1 MINWPSILCF
11 DSPNMKECGFFSIYS
26 NPAVG
31 GVGGSEMWEGAGDPE
46 SSFCGQSPHR
56 QHPQEH
62 VRGRLWRRTRRPPE
76 SALPCEEAH
85 EAKFKGNAGEL
96 MELS

>member
-1 MINWPSILCF
+1 MGGGWGPQ
-11 DSPNMKECGFFSIYS
+11 
-26 NPAVG
+26 NPASVDNPHTDSTHRDTEE
-31 GVGGSEMWEGAGDPE
+31 GSSGEGPG
-46 SSFCGQSPHR
+46 
-56 QHPQEH
+56 
-62 VRGRLWRRTRRPPE
+62 RPPE